1 MDTRWRDVRYFA
13 RLQTPA
19 LKAALEAEG
28 VRPVPY
34 YCATPEITMLLLW
47 HIL

>member
-1 MDTRWRDVRYFA
+1 MDAWWKHVRYFA
-13 RLQTPA
+13 RLQTLA
-19 LKAALEAEG
+19 LRSVLEADG

-34 YCATPEITMLLLW
+34 CCATLETTMLLLW